1 MNDYIGKVCPYC
13 KTKFVPGD
21 DIVVCSDCDMP
32 HHKDCWIENQGC
44 TTFGCLGTIKTAENE
59 TTSVTSSHMNYDDSG
74 AGAAGGIV
82 FCSQCGTRNPAAAS
96 FCARCGSRLVKSQ
109 TAPQAPVNT
118 APHAEQPVQPQPQ
131 VYYQPQPSNQQ
142 PVYQQ
147 PAYQQPAY
155 QQPAYQQP
163 AYQQPA
169 YQQPAY
175 QQPAYQ
181 QPAYQQPAY
190 QQQNYQQQNYQQQNY
205 QQPAYGV
212 QPYGT
217 VAVDPLLP
225 QLVGPKAE
233 YYLPKFQQLK
243 AQGKK
248 TSWNWAAFLVSSY
261 WMLYRKMYLYGA
273 IAAVIEILC
282 SVIGSL
288 LLSLLL
294 LGGYIAVGIFANFIY
309 MKDLEGKAEE
319 ARTMPEPYRTQFI
332 TTNGGINSSVVVLTA
347 VGRIVFAVFLLAVQM

>member
-82 FCSQCGTRNPAAAS
+82 FCSQCGNRNPAAAS
-96 FCARCGSRLVKSQ
+96 FCAHCGSRLVKSQ
-109 TAPQAPVNT
+109 AAAQAPANGV
-118 APHAEQPVQPQPQ
+118 PYAEQQAVPYQPQ
-131 VYYQPQPSNQQ
+131 VHYQPQPNYQQPNYQQPNYQQPSYQQ

-147 PAYQQPAY
+147 PSYQQP
-155 QQPAYQQP
+155 
-163 AYQQPA
+163 
-169 YQQPAY
+169 
-175 QQPAYQ
+175 
-181 QPAYQQPAY
+181 
-190 QQQNYQQQNYQQQNY
+190 NY
-205 QQPAYGV
+205 QQPAYGA
-212 QPYGT
+212 QPYGA

-225 QLVGPKAE
+225 QLVGPKAD
-233 YYLPKFQQLK
+233 YYLPKFRQLK
-243 AQGKK
+243 AQGKN
-248 TSWNWAAFLVSSY
+248 TSWNWAAFLVPSY

-273 IAAVIEILC
+273 IAAVIEVLC
-282 SVIGSL
+282 SAIGSL
-288 LLSLLL
+288 LLWLLVV
-294 LGGYIAVGIFANFIY
+294 GACVAMGIFANFIY

-319 ARTMPEPYRTQFI
+319 ARTMPEPYRAQFI
-332 TTNGGINSSVVVLTA
+332 TANSGVNSSVVVLTA

>member
-74 AGAAGGIV
+74 AGTAGGIV

-109 TAPQAPVNT
+109 AAPQAPVNT

-155 QQPAYQQP
+155 QQQNYQQP
-163 AYQQPA
+163 A
-169 YQQPAY
+169 
-175 QQPAYQ
+175 
-181 QPAYQQPAY
+181 
-190 QQQNYQQQNYQQQNY
+190 YQQQNYQQQNY

-233 YYLPKFQQLK
+233 YYLPKFRQLK